1 MMSTSPPSSPF
12 ATNLN
17 TIDRPNDSTTT
28 SAPDT
33 TTKYEAVDNFKQAE
47 ETLLKIIPVLDCKQA
62 DNLLDYWQ
70 EFKKHL
76 HSFFNQTSSNIPST
90 TKTVTFSS
98 LSSDETEQEHYQ
110 QDCDI
115 QKQRAAEI
123 QQALG
128 AIPRFKRDGA
138 EEWFSDRLLRI
149 PKTFTDKEN
158 VSSRLEEIEQQFTTS
173 KWPEDSRLQ
182 YIPQFLRNEARQWY
196 KENKTKITTWSQFKT
211 DIKHIHLLKQYYAEI
226 LKLCKEADIQMSEQ
240 MKLQYLL
247 DNLKPSIKI
256 KVIEKSPKTTAQFL
270 EYAKT
275 VEDLRTLISSD
286 PNLSHFAS
294 DNVTATSTTSRSN
307 TSLKVYIPPPRRS
320 NSNQTQQEQSF
331 PTSTEPQSLTHSI
344 QTLSSSE
351 QPPSKNTHSSFQQ
364 PPLHS
369 TQSSSYSTSN
379 LNSNRDQYQS
389 HSNGWDSRGARQR
402 RGPHFHWRMH
412 RMKLLT
418 EAPLFLHFPVDKH
431 PVILSTD
438 AAKNG
443 ISGVLQQ
450 EINSQMYNLY
460 YHSQLINQTQQRYD
474 TGAKEALAIALSF
487 NRMRQFVL
495 GREIIIYTDHCPLC
509 GMHQK
514 SLRNTLANLT
524 AVTTRLQAKRQQ
536 QQQILNTTTIDTDLD
551 ENLIDSND
559 SSDKISTDKNNIDF
573 VPFGCNNFDI
583 RKLKN
588 EQDKDTNIQKII
600 EQLNKNKFTK
610 INFVLKNGILYK
622 LVQFSHSQRKKQLP
636 YIPIYMIK
644 DLLRAAHDDPISSH
658 FGFHRTY
665 LKLKHQYWW
674 PNMKSSIEKYIKS
687 CSKCQQ
693 FNISRQKKP
702 GLLHPITS
710 LDGPF
715 QMIAIDYVGPLPR
728 TPSENRY
735 VFAITD
741 MFTRWVTAVA
751 LPSCTAQVTAEALFK
766 HYICRYGVPVS
777 ILSDNGTHFRNQLL
791 QSLEYKIGINY
802 IFSTPYHPQ
811 SNGVIERFNATFI
824 PQIAKLQD
832 MEHNNWDEYL
842 DAVVFAY
849 NTGTHSITKF
859 SPFELQFGR
868 KPRLPTD
875 FPRPELTFFKP
886 NDYFAQL
893 NKSLKI
899 YHKNVTENIFKQQRL
914 SKVKYNQNR
923 QDPHYDIG
931 DPVLLTIQGSRSKLD
946 PRFHPAPKIIVKT
959 QHPTYFVKDEDTQEE
974 LQVHVNDLRAI
985 LEAKLH

>member
-1 MMSTSPPSSPF
+1 MSRHPLEF
-12 ATNLN
+12 
-17 TIDRPNDSTTT
+17 ND
-28 SAPDT
+28 PDM
-33 TTKYEAVDNFKQAE
+33 
-47 ETLLKIIPVLDCKQA
+47 I
-62 DNLLDYWQ
+62 
-70 EFKKHL
+70 
-76 HSFFNQTSSNIPST
+76 
-90 TKTVTFSS
+90 
-98 LSSDETEQEHYQ
+98 
-110 QDCDI
+110 
-115 QKQRAAEI
+115 
-123 QQALG
+123 
-128 AIPRFKRDGA
+128 
-138 EEWFSDRLLRI
+138 
-149 PKTFTDKEN
+149 
-158 VSSRLEEIEQQFTTS
+158 
-173 KWPEDSRLQ
+173 
-182 YIPQFLRNEARQWY
+182 
-196 KENKTKITTWSQFKT
+196 
-211 DIKHIHLLKQYYAEI
+211 
-226 LKLCKEADIQMSEQ
+226 
-240 MKLQYLL
+240 
-247 DNLKPSIKI
+247 
-256 KVIEKSPKTTAQFL
+256 
-270 EYAKT
+270 
-275 VEDLRTLISSD
+275 D
-286 PNLSHFAS
+286 PNYG
-294 DNVTATSTTSRSN
+294 
-307 TSLKVYIPPPRRS
+307 LKVTS
-320 NSNQTQQEQSF
+320 QE
-331 PTSTEPQSLTHSI
+331 L
-344 QTLSSSE
+344 
-351 QPPSKNTHSSFQQ
+351 KD
-364 PPLHS
+364 
-369 TQSSSYSTSN
+369 
-379 LNSNRDQYQS
+379 R
-389 HSNGWDSRGARQR
+389 
-402 RGPHFHWRMH
+402 
-412 RMKLLT
+412 
-418 EAPLFLHFPVDKH
+418 
-431 PVILSTD
+431 
-438 AAKNG
+438 
-443 ISGVLQQ
+443 
-450 EINSQMYNLY
+450 
-460 YHSQLINQTQQRYD
+460 SQLS
-474 TGAKEALAIALSF
+474 K
-487 NRMRQFVL
+487 VL
-495 GREIIIYTDHCPLC
+495 V
-509 GMHQK
+509 
-514 SLRNTLANLT
+514 T

-588 EQDKDTNIQKII
+588 EQDKDPNIQKII

-622 LVQFSHSQRKKQLP
+622 LVQFSHSQHKKQLP
-636 YIPIYMIK
+636 YIPIYVIK

-710 LDGPF
+710 PDGPF

-735 VFAITD
+735 VFPITD

-751 LPSCTAQVTAEALFK
+751 LPSCTVQVTAEALFK

-832 MEHNNWDEYL
+832 MEHNNWDEYP

-875 FPRPELTFFKP
+875 FPRPELIFSKP

-931 DPVLLTIQGSRSKLD
+931 DPVLLRIQGSRSKLD